1 MKNYKMILIM
11 LHLLS
16 FSIFSE
22 TILLIGN
29 ETIRGKIKNQSI
41 NSIKVEVNGEI
52 REISK
57 DKILKIVYRDLTKS
71 EEEKIRT
78 EEEARANG
86 DKP

>member
-1 MKNYKMILIM
+1 MKSYKMILIM
-11 LHLLS
+11 LLLFS

-29 ETIRGKIKNQSI
+29 ETIKGKIKNQSI
-41 NSIKVEVNGEI
+41 NSIKVEVNGEL

-71 EEEKIRT
+71 EEEKIRA
-78 EEEARANG
+78 EEESKSNSN
-86 DKP
+86 KP